1 MKAMFTKT
9 AVVLASTLALSGCMS
24 SFGGL
29 YGDDSGPVQTAPTAR
44 SGVIEVGEFNTSTM
58 APLQIQI
65 EDLLARRGQIMD
77 VEAAREWEQVLQQYG
92 SYDGRFEVAV
102 LTVMA
107 RNELEGNHR
116 QAFYQVADRLC
127 AHVDRFSV
135 RHPET
140 EFVLAMADVLSD
152 GTHSCDKLDRS
163 GRITQGLAELLATQ

>member
-1 MKAMFTKT
+1 MKAMFTKI

-29 YGDDSGPVQTAPTAR
+29 YGDDSVPVQPTPVAK
-44 SGVIEVGEFNTSTM
+44 SGVIEVGEFNTSNM

-77 VEAAREWEQVLQQYG
+77 VEAAREWEQVLRQYG

-116 QAFYQVADRLC
+116 QAFFQATDRLC

-135 RHPET
+135 RYPET

-152 GTHSCDKLDRS
+152 GAHGCEKLDRS
-163 GRITQGLAELLATQ
+163 GRITQALTELLATE